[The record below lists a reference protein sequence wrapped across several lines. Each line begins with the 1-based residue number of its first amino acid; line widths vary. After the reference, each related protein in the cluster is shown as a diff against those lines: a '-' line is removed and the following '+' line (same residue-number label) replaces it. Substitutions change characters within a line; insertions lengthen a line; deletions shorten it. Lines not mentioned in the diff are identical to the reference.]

1 MTGWPGAQIAWY
13 YHLPAVCGDEEVG
26 DLVDTSLLPVV
37 ETHRQTGRKV
47 VLALT
52 GALVARVADVRPS
65 AIGAV
70 GGLVED
76 GLCELGG
83 TTYHEVFPPL
93 LPLRYLRLQ
102 IERDLE
108 AKRARFA
115 VEPTVFYP
123 PNFTWTSTLPALISE
138 AGYEGALLDEDH
150 YVLATSTQLW
160 RWTVERGSR
169 LATTLHETMVERR
182 ELHRPYVHPV
192 RGDPG
197 GRLRCFVRD
206 FDLVRRISFGTTGA
220 LHRPLEE
227 DAIDAAAAE
236 VVRLVEG
243 GGRVTLADD
252 GDRINPVSLAGY
264 RRFLELL
271 PAGTAVL
278 PSDAGASPVDA
289 TELLYLPSFSIAD
302 VHGFWLHDLDALHYA
317 RILDE
322 IHHAGVPAELE
333 DALLELQD
341 VFFLFWKT
349 LPRKGYYLDRLLAL
363 WRRVCDDRLEDAREG
378 DPPRLSN
385 R

>member
-13 YHLPAVCGDEEVG
+13 YHLPAVCGDEEVE
-26 DLVDTSLLPVV
+26 DLVDTSLLPLVQA
-37 ETHRQTGRKV
+37 HRETGRKV

-52 GALVARVADVRPS
+52 GALVDRVADVRPS
-65 AIGAV
+65 AIDAV
-70 GGLVED
+70 SGLVKD

-108 AKRARFA
+108 TKRARFA
-115 VEPTVFYP
+115 VEPAVFYP
-123 PNFTWTSTLPALISE
+123 PNFTWTSTLPALLAE
-138 AGYEGALLDEDH
+138 AGFDGALVDEDH

-160 RWTVERGSR
+160 RWTVQRGSR
-169 LATTLHETMVERR
+169 LATTLHETMVDRR

-192 RGDPG
+192 RDSLDS
-197 GRLRCFVRD
+197 RLMCFVRD
-206 FDLVRRISFGTTGA
+206 FDLVRRISFGTAGV

-227 DAIDAAAAE
+227 DAIDAAAAD
-236 VVRLVEG
+236 VVSLVEV

-252 GDRINPVSLAGY
+252 GDRINPVSLAAY

-271 PAGTAVL
+271 PSGTTVL
-278 PSDAGASPVDA
+278 PEDFGAGSVKA

-302 VHGFWLHDLDALHYA
+302 VRGFWLHDLDALHYA
-317 RILDE
+317 GILDE
-322 IHHAGVPAELE
+322 IHRAGVPGELE

-349 LPRKGYYLDRLLAL
+349 LPRKSYYLDRLLAL
-363 WRRVCDDRLEDAREG
+363 WRQVCDDRIEDAREG
-378 DPPRLSN
+378 QSLT
-385 R
+385 